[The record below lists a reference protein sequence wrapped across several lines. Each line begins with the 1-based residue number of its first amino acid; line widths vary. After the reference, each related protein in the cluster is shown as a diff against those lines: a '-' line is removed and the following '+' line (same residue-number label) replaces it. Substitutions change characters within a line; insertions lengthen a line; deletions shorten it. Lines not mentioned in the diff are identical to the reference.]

1 MPNDDIPNY
10 LAMYTGG
17 ELFPNGSPTPPKPPQ
32 VYTKDELELLHR
44 LLTYRGINAVVHK
57 REFITFSAI
66 HGLTNEQ
73 LKSFVSDLIV
83 KVENDIKSK

>member
-1 MPNDDIPNY
+1 MN
-10 LAMYTGG
+10 
-17 ELFPNGSPTPPKPPQ
+17 
-32 VYTKDELELLHR
+32 YTKDELELFHR

-83 KVENDIKSK
+83 KVENDYRCKND